1 MNGRRCADV
10 SVLAALLLAAPLLA
24 QTAPAPT
31 LEGLKATY
39 EKAKREIDAGLE
51 QQKAAARMS
60 YGKAV
65 EESMTAYRLKGD
77 LDTYLLLEKARK
89 DVEGGAPV
97 PSANTEGLHAGLVQ
111 AAGIY
116 QKGMAG
122 AEAEKGRRMSV
133 LLGRYMVNLQ
143 DLMKRLMMQEK
154 IEEAKVVNAELER
167 ARTARND
174 LPEIEKPAPAAAAA
188 PPAAAPPAAV
198 VPAAAAPAREK
209 EDYPAIAGSWN
220 EENGGTHVISQNGPY
235 WTAKCSYTHQRPGDF
250 RGENRGEIRGEIRG
264 EVSRGT
270 VTKDLQI
277 KGEQRFFK
285 APASM
290 KPRTLAG
297 TVSADGQTIT
307 FTATRAGGDKNN
319 GDGDEEIVWTRQ
331 GR

>member
-1 MNGRRCADV
+1 MNGRRHAGI
-10 SVLAALLLAAPLLA
+10 SLLAALLLAAPAPA
-24 QTAPAPT
+24 QTAAAPT
-31 LEGLKATY
+31 LENLKVTY
-39 EKAKREIDAGLE
+39 EKARKIIDAGLE
-51 QQKAAARMS
+51 QQKAAARVS

-97 PSANTEGLHAGLVQ
+97 PAADAEGLHAGLVQ

-122 AEAEKGRRMSV
+122 AEAEKARRMSV
-133 LLGRYMVNLQ
+133 LLGRYMANLQ

-154 IEEAKVVNAELER
+154 IEEAKVVNEELER
-167 ARTARND
+167 ARAARSA
-174 LPEIEKPAPAAAAA
+174 LPEAEKPAPAATAA
-188 PPAAAPPAAV
+188 PPAAAATV
-198 VPAAAAPAREK
+198 AAAPAREK

-250 RGENRGEIRGEIRG
+250 RGENRAEIRG

-277 KGEQRFFK
+277 KGEQRYFK

-290 KPRTLAG
+290 KPRSLAG

-307 FTATRAGGDKNN
+307 FTVGKPGGDKNN
-319 GDGDEEIVWTRQ
+319 GDADEEIVWTRQ